1 MGFLVYRNKEL
12 GGDIISVNN
21 FYVYRMK
28 ITFKHQILFLLLIS
42 ISACKKTATV
52 TVSVNMQSVGQPVV
66 IGANVGVL
74 LQRVPD
80 SSNFQ
85 IKGTSSQGVASFEK
99 VADGTYKVSA
109 Q

>member
-1 MGFLVYRNKEL
+1 
-12 GGDIISVNN
+12 
-21 FYVYRMK
+21 
-28 ITFKHQILFLLLIS
+28 
-42 ISACKKTATV
+42 
-52 TVSVNMQSVGQPVV
+52 MQSVGQPVV

-109 Q
+109 QYWDGSKGLVDSKLVQVENGHDAATTLLLQ